1 MALDAALRDR
11 IQSTIDGH
19 KVVLFMKGNAQMPR
33 CGFSGAVVGVLS
45 GYGIDF
51 HTVDVLSDPD
61 VRQGIKEYS
70 DWPTIPQLYIDKE
83 FVGGSDIIRQLDQ
96 AGELVGLLG
105 VSKPTPEITITEAA
119 AKAFLDAGASE
130 EGVLR
135 FEIAPDFRYGL
146 GFGPSHGGDV
156 VIESN
161 GVTMHLDVG
170 TARRANGTTLDFED
184 GPNPGV
190 VIKNPNEPAKVQ
202 QMSVQALKAGLD
214 AGQVPYLYDVR
225 TPDERQSA
233 SIPGSVLLDQQ
244 AAGALEALDKGTRLV
259 FHCHHGGR
267 SQGAAEHFLR
277 LGFRDVHNVAG
288 GIDAWSREID
298 PSVPRY

>member
-11 IQSTIDGH
+11 IQSTLDSH

-45 GYGIDF
+45 GYGVDF
-51 HTVDVLSDPD
+51 HTIDVLSDPD
-61 VRQGIKEYS
+61 IRQGIKEFS

-105 VSKPTPEITITEAA
+105 VEKPSPRITITEAA
-119 AKAFLDAGASE
+119 AKVFLEAATSE
-130 EGVLR
+130 EGVMR
-135 FEIAPDFRYGL
+135 FEISPDFQYGL
-146 GFGPSHGGDV
+146 GFGPSHSGDV
-156 VIESN
+156 VVESA
-161 GVTMHLDVG
+161 GVTLHLDVG
-170 TARRANGTTLDFED
+170 TARRADGTTLDFED
-184 GPNPGV
+184 GPNAGV
-190 VIKNPNEPAKVQ
+190 VIKNPNEPAKVKP
-202 QMSVQALKAGLD
+202 MGVRALRAIMDTGHV
-214 AGQVPYLYDVR
+214 GHLYDVR
-225 TPDERQSA
+225 TPEERATA

-244 AAGALEALDKGTRLV
+244 AAGAIEALDKATRLI
-259 FHCHHGGR
+259 FICHHGGR

-277 LGFRDVHNVAG
+277 LGFRDVHNVEG